1 MGPPI
6 VQTLPWN
13 WRGWHAGRGTLGSA
27 NNTHISFEC
36 CEPAGHTYQGGT
48 MIGYDP
54 EKNQRYFEKIYE
66 NAVDLCAKLCRD
78 YALDPLEPGVVLCHA
93 EGFRQGIASNHADVL
108 HWWPRHGVDMDDFR
122 RAIRD
127 RLEEKEEDAV
137 TQEQFNAMLE
147 EALRQREQLP
157 PSGWSQAARTWA
169 EGTGIVAGSPD
180 GTKRYRAFA
189 TREETVQMLHAVF
202 GQTP

>member
-1 MGPPI
+1 
-6 VQTLPWN
+6 
-13 WRGWHAGRGTLGSA
+13 
-27 NNTHISFEC
+27 
-36 CEPAGHTYQGGT
+36 

-54 EKNQRYFEKIYE
+54 EKNQGYFEKIYE

-122 RAIRD
+122 RAVRD

-157 PSGWSQAARTWA
+157 PSGWSQEARAWA
-169 EGTGIVAGSPD
+169 EGAGIVTGSPD
-180 GTKRYRAFA
+180 GAKRYRAFA